1 MTWDIA
7 LQIMAAV
14 FLVILLL
21 SIKRNYS
28 LITPADQ
35 WYTWCIY
42 AIFALMITN
51 TSAQL
56 MGVSSVVS
64 TAVSLEILYTLI
76 FAFMPLVAVV
86 FMYYLIASMDDTVK
100 VEIRKPA
107 WLVLPYAA
115 YLLVIAANPL
125 THMVFSIGGVGFESG
140 PYVFLTY
147 AVTYLYSGITLFLAV
162 WYRAYFNR
170 ATRSVYYVFPLIS
183 LTVTIATQLTSRPM
197 LLEAGYVVALYVIYL
212 FMQNVRI
219 NTDPITMLGDKN
231 SFTNRVKILMR
242 EGKSFTAISVN
253 IRRWGWIREGYGR
266 QMQNDLAVAIADYLE
281 EITDHHSVFRRDEI
295 QFIVLLD
302 QKMQPSVN
310 ELLAKL
316 QGQFKSAWEVRGLT
330 VDLQAGVGV
339 LTHPGVAQSVHQV
352 DALLDHV
359 MALASRRVS
368 NDLIVCDTAM
378 LEVVTMKEH
387 LIKTLVNEVEAEGF
401 SISYQPI
408 FTSDES
414 NIRFLEAFV
423 RLPEGPF
430 RELSPSEFVP
440 VAQEVGLMRDIGN
453 ITLEK
458 VCKFLKHLIDNRVFL
473 DGVSVNVSLLQVSSP
488 HFVEDTIRIIEAH
501 QVPFS
506 MIVLELAESVFEEN
520 TDVVQDAMKQLGSLG
535 IRFIL
540 DNFGSGHAN
549 INHILLW
556 NFDGVKFDK
565 VFVRAST
572 DNATK
577 FTVMTQL
584 AAAFRESGIVSI
596 AAGVET
602 PAQDGFV
609 KNAGCEFVQGYYY
622 AMPCAQDEIEA
633 LLSRFASRM

>member
-7 LQIMAAV
+7 LQVMAAV

-42 AIFALMITN
+42 AIFALMTA
-51 TSAQL
+51 TTPAQL
-56 MGVSSVVS
+56 MSLSNSASS
-64 TAVSLEILYTLI
+64 ALSLEILYTLV
-76 FAFMPLVAVV
+76 FALMPLVAVV
-86 FMYYLIASMDDTVK
+86 FMYYLIASMDDTVR
-100 VEIRKPA
+100 VEISQPV
-107 WLVLPYAA
+107 WLAVPYAV
-115 YLLVIAANPL
+115 YLLFVATNFLHQGA
-125 THMVFSIGGVGFESG
+125 FSVDGSGFQPGS
-140 PYVFLTY
+140 YVFITY
-147 AVTYLYSGITLFLAV
+147 AVTYLYTAITLFLAV
-162 WYRAYFNR
+162 WYRTYFNR
-170 ATRSVYYVFPLIS
+170 ATRSVYFIFPLIS
-183 LTVTIATQLTSRPM
+183 LGVTIATHATSRFM

-231 SFTNRVKILMR
+231 SFTNRVKILMK
-242 EGKSFTAISVN
+242 ENKPFAVVSIN

-266 QMQNDLAVAIADYLE
+266 QMQADLAVAVADYLE
-281 EITDHHSVFRRDEI
+281 GLTDRHVVFRRDEV
-295 QFIVLLD
+295 QFVVLLD
-302 QKMQPSVN
+302 SKMQAIIDG
-310 ELLAKL
+310 LLTAL
-316 QGQFKSAWEVRGLT
+316 QEQFKTAWEVRGLA
-330 VDLQAGVGV
+330 VDLQASIGV

-368 NDLIVCDTAM
+368 DDLIVCDTAM

-387 LIKTLVNEVEAEGF
+387 LIKTLVNEVESEGF

-408 FTSDES
+408 FSSDES
-414 NIRFLEAFV
+414 NVRFLEAFV

-458 VCKFLKHLIDNRVFL
+458 VCKFLKQLIDKRIFV

-520 TDVVQDAMKQLGSLG
+520 TDVVQDAMKRLGSLG

-609 KNAGCEFVQGYYY
+609 KNAGCEYVQGYYY